1 MIVCTKSKPH
11 AKTPRREGIKSFA
24 ALRFQNLRPLR
35 NLRMVFPVLF
45 AGICV
50 IRGLQIFVE
59 WGGFAANM
67 GWLR

>member
-45 AGICV
+45 AWIRV